1 MSEARPSEAKTAM
14 VLAAGF
20 GERMRPLTL
29 RMPKPLVPLAGR
41 PLIDHVLDRL
51 ARAAVKTA
59 VVNVHYLPDQ
69 LESHLAARKGKAPD
83 IVISDERGVLL
94 DTGGGAKK
102 ALPLLGR
109 GPFFI
114 HNADSVWSEGAAPAL
129 TRMLKLWNPATMD
142 CLLLLAPVAT
152 SIGYGAKGDFAM
164 GPDGRLAR
172 RGERQVVPFAFAGV
186 SLCDERLFKDSPN
199 GRFSLNRLWDRALAK
214 GRLYGMRL
222 DGTWMHV
229 GTPEALAEAETSF
242 EREGA

>member
-1 MSEARPSEAKTAM
+1 MSELAAEAKTAM
-14 VLAAGF
+14 VLAAGY

-29 RMPKPLVPLAGR
+29 SMPKPLVPLAGR
-41 PLIDHVLDRL
+41 PLVDHVLDRL
-51 ARAAVKTA
+51 AQAGVKTA
-59 VVNVHYLPDQ
+59 VVNVHYLPDL
-69 LESHLAARKGKAPD
+69 LEAYLGARRGKPPE
-83 IVISDERGVLL
+83 IVVSDERGLLL

-102 ALPLLGR
+102 ALPVLGR

-129 TRMLKLWNPATMD
+129 PRMLKQWNPAAMD

-164 GPDGRLAR
+164 APDGKLAR

-186 SLCDERLFKDSPN
+186 SLCDERLFKDAPD
-199 GRFSLNRLWDRALAK
+199 GRFSLNLLWDRALAK

-242 EREGA
+242 EHEGA

>member
-1 MSEARPSEAKTAM
+1 MSEQAAEAKTAM
-14 VLAAGF
+14 VLAAGY

-29 RMPKPLVPLAGR
+29 TMPKPLVPLAGR
-41 PLIDHVLDRL
+41 ALVDHVLDRL
-51 ARAAVKTA
+51 AQAGVKTA
-59 VVNVHYLPDQ
+59 VVNVHYLPDL
-69 LESHLAARKGKAPD
+69 LEAHLATRKDKPPE
-83 IVISDERGVLL
+83 IVVSDERSMLL

-129 TRMLKLWNPATMD
+129 PRMLKLWNPAAMD

-164 GPDGRLAR
+164 APDGKLAR
-172 RGERQVVPFAFAGV
+172 RGERHVVPFAFAGV
-186 SLCDERLFKDSPN
+186 SLCDERLFKDSPD
-199 GRFSLNRLWDRALAK
+199 GRFSLNLLWDRALAK

-242 EREGA
+242 EHEGA

>member
-1 MSEARPSEAKTAM
+1 MSEAYAADAKTAM

-51 ARAAVKTA
+51 AQAGVNTS
-59 VVNVHYLPDQ
+59 VVNVHYLPEQ
-69 LESHLAARKGKAPD
+69 IEAHLAARKGKAPD

-129 TRMLKLWNPATMD
+129 PRMLKLWNPATMD

-152 SIGYGAKGDFAM
+152 SIGYGAKGDFSM
-164 GPDGRLAR
+164 TPDGRLER

-186 SLCDERLFKDSPN
+186 SLCDERLFKDAPD

-229 GTPEALAEAETSF
+229 GTPEALAEAETLF

>member
-1 MSEARPSEAKTAM
+1 MSEAQAGEVRTAM
-14 VLAAGF
+14 VLAAGY

-29 RMPKPLVPLAGR
+29 AMPKPLVPLAGR

-51 ARAAVKTA
+51 AQAGVKTA
-59 VVNVHYLPDQ
+59 VVNVHYLPDM
-69 LESHLAARKGKAPD
+69 LEAHLAARRGKPPE
-83 IVISDERGVLL
+83 IVISDERGMLL

-102 ALPLLGR
+102 SLPLLGR

-129 TRMLKLWNPATMD
+129 PRMSKLWNPATMD

-164 GPDGRLAR
+164 APDGKLTR

-186 SLCDERLFKDSPN
+186 SLCDERLFKDAPD
-199 GRFSLNRLWDRALAK
+199 GRFSLNLLWDRALAK

-229 GTPEALAEAETSF
+229 GTPDALTEAESF
-242 EREGA
+242 EHEGA

>member
-1 MSEARPSEAKTAM
+1 MTEARTAM
-14 VLAAGF
+14 VLAAGQ

-29 RMPKPLVPLAGR
+29 RMPKPLVPLAGT

-51 ARAAVKTA
+51 AEAGVKTA

-69 LESHLAARKGKAPD
+69 LEAHLSQRQGKPPQ
-83 IVISDERGVLL
+83 ILISDERGVLL
-94 DTGGGAKK
+94 DTGGGARK

-114 HNADSVWSEGAAPAL
+114 HNADSVWTEGASPAL
-129 TRMLKLWNPATMD
+129 PRMLRLWNPATMD

-152 SIGYGAKGDFAM
+152 SIGYAAKGDFTM
-164 GPDGRLAR
+164 RPDGRLAR
-172 RGERQVVPFAFAGV
+172 RGEGEIVPFAFAGV
-186 SLCDERLFKDSPN
+186 SLCDERLFKGAPEA
-199 GRFSLNRLWDRALAK
+199 RFSLNLLWDKALAK
-214 GRLYGMRL
+214 GRLHGVRL
-222 DGTWMHV
+222 DGSWMHV